1 MSSRLAI
8 FDVDG
13 TLLRTSGVDDECYI
27 QAMDEVFGI
36 RGMSTDW
43 GSYSHSTDG
52 AILAD
57 LIRQRLGREPTA
69 SDAATHRSRFV
80 ELLQAVAAK
89 SPERFA
95 QTPGASAA
103 MQSLRERGWTTAIAT
118 GGWRASALLK
128 LERGGLDVTGTAAAF
143 ADDALPREAIILHA
157 AARATVGPEP
167 RVVYIG
173 DGLWDLR
180 AANRLAI
187 GFVGIASG
195 ERAEALRAAGAVD
208 VLADFSN
215 GEAFLRALEQALPAT
230 SLSDPTTRVADVTR

>member
-1 MSSRLAI
+1 MTARLAI

-13 TLLRTSGVDDECYI
+13 TLLRTSGVDDECYV

-57 LIRQRLGREPTA
+57 LIRERLGREPTA
-69 SDAATHRSRFV
+69 EDAAIHRSRFV
-80 ELLQAVAAK
+80 TLLEAVAAE

-95 QTPGASAA
+95 QTPGAAA
-103 MQSLRERGWTTAIAT
+103 ALAALPERGWSAAIAT

-128 LERGGLDVTGTAAAF
+128 LDRGRLDIAATAAAF
-143 ADDALPREAIILHA
+143 ADDALAREAIILHA
-157 AARATVGPEP
+157 AARAAPGPSA

-180 AANRLAI
+180 AARRLGI

-195 ERAEALRAAGAVD
+195 ERAAALRAAGAAV
-208 VLADFSN
+208 VLADFSDLA
-215 GEAFLRALEQALPAT
+215 AFLQALEQALPEAGFV
-230 SLSDPTTRVADVTR
+230 LSSAAMG